1 MKVIKYLILSFLPV
15 LTTNAQNIM
24 TSSPYSMFGL
34 GEIVTGL
41 YGSNSAMGGVSTGM
55 RDSWLIN
62 TETPPG

>member
-41 YGSNSAMGGVSTGM
+41 YVPILPWEAYRPVCAIHG
-55 RDSWLIN
+55 
-62 TETPPG
+62 